1 MKWKFRENLFRRQ
14 PSNTSIMLY
23 EPKLAEQ
30 SKKLA
35 IDGLAFS
42 LYEYQCVCPVCLDVN
57 YGHHRHQKA
66 CQGDDEWK
74 AQQNHRCITWTW
86 GFCSINRTSWVRC
99 VYNRWTCAGAR
110 AGAGAWARARAGV
123 GAGAAH
129 RDKYTFLLVPVPGM
143 NRRCWGDYDKLP
155 RWWKL
160 TSWGTCNDAERNK

>member
-1 MKWKFRENLFRRQ
+1 MKWKFRENLFCRQ

-42 LYEYQCVCPVCLDVN
+42 LYEYQCICPVCLDLN
-57 YGHHRHQKA
+57 YVHHRHQKA
-66 CQGDDEWK
+66 CQGDEEWK

-86 GFCSINRTSWVRC
+86 GFYSINGTSWVRC
-99 VYNRWTCAGAR
+99 VYNRWTCAGAW
-110 AGAGAWARARAGV
+110 AGAWARAGV

-143 NRRCWGDYDKLP
+143 NWRCWGDYDKLP